1 MIIKE
6 TIVWSL
12 NNFAWFSSVVFLEI
26 FVEESPRFND
36 TKLLWLLKKQLCLCV
51 WVMFLSTIDNVYIQ
65 LDLRYWV
72 SEKQYCECIDISDD
86 LLFIIEK
93 YNTSFTLKQHL
104 FWLINGS
111 NITIL
116 NSFSFFHLSYFHH
129 S

>member
-1 MIIKE
+1 MVIKE
-6 TIVWSL
+6 TIV
-12 NNFAWFSSVVFLEI
+12 SV
-26 FVEESPRFND
+26 
-36 TKLLWLLKKQLCLCV
+36 CV